1 MCRHRLMHR
10 AIGNALSSSDVSDTD
25 FGHRHVSEKTYADG
39 GMWVGIKTMSQPI
52 IDRKKYRQE
61 VESLKADNRMKDMEL
76 GNGFVSKVD
85 FVDLRRDSAMSES
98 ELSPLRSLLRQFR
111 SNIARPLQEE
121 VKDWL
126 SPSSF
131 APRQIERAR
140 LRSVWRRFAN
150 GDSPVEECDTTYRRL
165 PSQC

>member
-61 VESLKADNRMKDMEL
+61 VESLTADNRMKDMEL

-85 FVDLRRDSAMSES
+85 FVDLRRDSAKIES
-98 ELSPLRSLLRQFR
+98 KLSSLFSLLLRFPHWVVLFR
-111 SNIARPLQEE
+111 KLLFQQRVDIACTL
-121 VKDWL
+121 D
-126 SPSSF
+126 
-131 APRQIERAR
+131 IEFRVGVGQ
-140 LRSVWRRFAN
+140 LGVS
-150 GDSPVEECDTTYRRL
+150 L
-165 PSQC
+165 